1 MQAMKCELRNSYD
14 TIKQYGVY
22 VCQNCETKYSLEEA
36 KKLIGVVKIDKTEET
51 EKMLVLARR
60 ARDENN
66 V

>member
-36 KKLIGVVKIDKTEET
+36 KKLIGVVKIDKTE
-51 EKMLVLARR
+51 KMLVLARR